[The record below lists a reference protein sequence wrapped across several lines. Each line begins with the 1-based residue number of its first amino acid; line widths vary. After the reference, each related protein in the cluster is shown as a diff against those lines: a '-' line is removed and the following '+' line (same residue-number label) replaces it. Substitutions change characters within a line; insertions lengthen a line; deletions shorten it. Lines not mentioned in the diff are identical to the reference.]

1 VNRRIAI
8 VCTLILA
15 PHAAHAAE
23 SLRTLDV
30 QDNQVAVWNRFAD
43 NLVELQR
50 RALQERPVRIEQ
62 HTAHYGGE
70 AWADVT
76 YTDQTLVDAASGRV
90 LARLRYES
98 THPDKVNIVEVNV
111 YDDAGRLARD
121 YTAAYLPMYRNAPVQ
136 TLINL
141 HAWHGELHA
150 YRQFDA
156 SGVRIYEQCR
166 GRLGADS
173 VDISLTEERIP
184 ASASALGSPDAA
196 RKYQA
201 CFDGL
206 PDQAGT
212 WLDPRNEL
220 RTAGPAA
227 DAAPTLEQAQ
237 AAVAALDQRIAAEPA
252 KAAHYLE
259 RGRLRSQ
266 LHDFD
271 GAVADLDRAIELGDL
286 DEAWFWRGM
295 ARGRARDVAGGIADL
310 TVYIQ
315 RHPDSSVAHTK
326 RGVRRIWAGDLP
338 GARADL
344 ERAVALDARN
354 SEAHDDLGVVLAQQ
368 GDHDGALAHFEA
380 ALRHDPT
387 YAKAWHN
394 RALVQHLRGDD
405 TAGLEAVNRV
415 LALDPEA
422 RDSLLLK
429 ATILTALGRE
439 QEARAINALA
449 ELLPE
454 GNWSERSAIR

>member
-1 VNRRIAI
+1 V
-8 VCTLILA
+8 
-15 PHAAHAAE
+15 
-23 SLRTLDV
+23 
-30 QDNQVAVWNRFAD
+30 
-43 NLVELQR
+43 
-50 RALQERPVRIEQ
+50 
-62 HTAHYGGE
+62 
-70 AWADVT
+70 
-76 YTDQTLVDAASGRV
+76 
-90 LARLRYES
+90 
-98 THPDKVNIVEVNV
+98 
-111 YDDAGRLARD
+111 
-121 YTAAYLPMYRNAPVQ
+121 
-136 TLINL
+136 
-141 HAWHGELHA
+141 
-150 YRQFDA
+150 
-156 SGVRIYEQCR
+156 
-166 GRLGADS
+166 
-173 VDISLTEERIP
+173 
-184 ASASALGSPDAA
+184 
-196 RKYQA
+196 
-201 CFDGL
+201 
-206 PDQAGT
+206 
-212 WLDPRNEL
+212 
-220 RTAGPAA
+220 GPAA
-227 DAAPTLEQAQ
+227 DAAPTVEQAQ
-237 AAVAALDQRIAAEPA
+237 AAVAALDRRIASELAN
-252 KAAHYLE
+252 AAHYLE